1 MSTRLKVSYNSTQNS
16 QPLNAIRYAF
26 FVDDQAVCC
35 VQGYRGITCFIVE
48 RDTPG
53 LIIGKPE
60 DKLGI
65 RASSTCPLT
74 FENMRVHV

>member
-1 MSTRLKVSYNSTQNS
+1 MIVKV
-16 QPLNAIRYAF
+16 I
-26 FVDDQAVCC
+26 VAV
-35 VQGYRGITCFIVE
+35 VWQGYRGITCFIVE
-48 RDTPG
+48 RDNPG

-74 FENMRVHV
+74 FEDMKVSLTGAQSQCLYQYQPLLK